1 MNKFK
6 LVLLSILGGINVVM
20 TIFTPIILAVIW
32 VSITGLNNW
41 TEYLF
46 YGVGLLATL
55 FRAIKI
61 GLKDDRSDG
70 E

>member
-1 MNKFK
+1 VNKFK